1 MGAIEKADTRS
12 LQQDEAVP
20 VQTGQN
26 AAEVVAPVTLVPNG
40 GLQAWLSVLAG
51 FCVFVNSW
59 GLLAS
64 YGAFQEYYQTVSLT
78 SQSPSSI
85 SWVGSVQAT
94 LIVMVGV
101 VTGPLVDSG
110 YLRVLI
116 TVGMTLVVFGIMM
129 TSLATQYYQVLLA
142 QGFCVGIGG
151 GIAYIPAMVVISSNF
166 TTKRPIAI
174 GCAAIGSSVGSVV
187 FPIMFRQL
195 QPRIGFPWTVRSIGF
210 INLSLAV
217 LAVLILCRRPGKKTR
232 ARSMIEWR
240 AFTDLPFMLFSTSLT
255 CVMLAYYIPLF
266 YVPSY
271 ARTQLHTTRSLSF
284 YMVAIINGASA
295 FGRVVPYF
303 LSAYI
308 PPIAILCLGVAGSA
322 LAMFTWIA
330 ATNLPGFIVWACYWG
345 FLSGVLVTA
354 PTAIIGHPALCP
366 DPNYLG
372 TRMGMMWGISSFGS
386 LVGTPIAGALVDL
399 SVADFLKAQVFA
411 GCLMMGGVMLQLW
424 PVLVVMKHDRRI
436 ENAAR
441 KWKGDATGVFGRSLL
456 VSVQQNVSPQGMT
469 VSVLDPAFRSLSS
482 LVLNPVN
489 PFSAF
494 LVLVV
499 VLLFCQAVVNLD
511 DLYLSIYRAAQQYI
525 TAEHSITAC
534 EKPVSDFLKTGV
546 PGIIVGIL
554 VLIAV
559 CVCCYLLYRNKKR
572 DAREAEEA
580 RGWNLDK

>member
-1 MGAIEKADTRS
+1 MGTIEKTDTRS

-20 VQTGQN
+20 VQTGQDGV
-26 AAEVVAPVTLVPNG
+26 EVVEPVATVPNG

-51 FCVFVNSW
+51 FCVFINSW
-59 GLLAS
+59 GILAS
-64 YGAFQEYYQTVSLT
+64 YGAFQEYYQTVLLT

-116 TVGMTLVVFGIMM
+116 TVGMVLVVFGIMM
-129 TSLATQYYQVLLA
+129 TSLATQYYQILLA

-187 FPIMFRQL
+187 FPVMFRQL

-210 INLSLAV
+210 INLFLG
-217 LAVLILCRRPGKKTR
+217 LMTILILCRKPGKKTR

-295 FGRVVPYF
+295 FGRVVPYL

-308 PPIAILCLGVAGSA
+308 PPIAILWLGVAGSA

-399 SVADFLKAQVFA
+399 SQANFLKAQVFA
-411 GCLMMGGVMLQLW
+411 GCLMVGGVMLQLW
-424 PVLVVMKHDRRI
+424 PVLVVMKHDR
-436 ENAAR
+436 
-441 KWKGDATGVFGRSLL
+441 S
-456 VSVQQNVSPQGMT
+456 
-469 VSVLDPAFRSLSS
+469 
-482 LVLNPVN
+482 
-489 PFSAF
+489 
-494 LVLVV
+494 
-499 VLLFCQAVVNLD
+499 NL
-511 DLYLSIYRAAQQYI
+511 
-525 TAEHSITAC
+525 
-534 EKPVSDFLKTGV
+534 
-546 PGIIVGIL
+546 
-554 VLIAV
+554 
-559 CVCCYLLYRNKKR
+559 KR
-572 DAREAEEA
+572 
-580 RGWNLDK
+580 

>member
-1 MGAIEKADTRS
+1 MGSIEKSQTPSLREDEPDTVP
-12 LQQDEAVP
+12 QQP
-20 VQTGQN
+20 VQ
-26 AAEVVAPVTLVPNG
+26 AAEPVKPIPNG
-40 GLQAWLSVLAG
+40 GLQAWLTVVAG

-59 GLLAS
+59 GLLAT
-64 YGAFQEYYQTVSLT
+64 YGAFQEYYQTVLLT
-78 SQSPSSI
+78 EQSPSAI

-110 YLRVLI
+110 YLRPLI
-116 TVGMTLVVFGIMM
+116 TVGMSLVIFGIMM
-129 TSLATQYYQVLLA
+129 TSLATKYYQILLA

-210 INLSLAV
+210 INVFLA
-217 LAVLILCRRPGKKTR
+217 LIIGLILCRKPGKRTR
-232 ARSMIEWR
+232 ARSMIEFK
-240 AFTDLPFMLFSTSLT
+240 ALTDLPFMLFSVSLT
-255 CVMLAYYIPLF
+255 CVMIAYYIPLF

-295 FGRVVPYF
+295 FGRVVPY
-303 LSAYI
+303 LLGRRVK
-308 PPIAILCLGVAGSA
+308 PIYVLFSGVAGSA

-330 ATNLPGFIVWACYWG
+330 ATSTPGFIVWACYWG

-372 TRMGMMWGISSFGS
+372 TRMGMMWGISSFGA

-399 SVADFLKAQVFA
+399 DQAYFLRAQVFA
-411 GCLMMGGVMLQLW
+411 GCLMLGAVMLQLW
-424 PVLVVMKHDRRI
+424 PTM
-436 ENAAR
+436 
-441 KWKGDATGVFGRSLL
+441 
-456 VSVQQNVSPQGMT
+456 
-469 VSVLDPAFRSLSS
+469 
-482 LVLNPVN
+482 
-489 PFSAF
+489 
-494 LVLVV
+494 V
-499 VLLFCQAVVNLD
+499 VLRYDRHN
-511 DLYLSIYRAAQQYI
+511 
-525 TAEHSITAC
+525 
-534 EKPVSDFLKTGV
+534 KPTN
-546 PGIIVGIL
+546 
-554 VLIAV
+554 
-559 CVCCYLLYRNKKR
+559 RNIM
-572 DAREAEEA
+572 
-580 RGWNLDK
+580 

>member
-1 MGAIEKADTRS
+1 MGTIEKGDPPS
-12 LQQDEAVP
+12 LQPDEAVP
-20 VQTGQN
+20 VQTEDAVEAVQ
-26 AAEVVAPVTLVPNG
+26 PVPNG

-64 YGAFQEYYQTVSLT
+64 YGAFQEFYQTVLLT

-116 TVGMTLVVFGIMM
+116 TVGMILVVFGIMM
-129 TSLATQYYQVLLA
+129 TSLATQYYQILLA

-151 GIAYIPAMVVISSNF
+151 GIAYIPAMVVISSHF

-210 INLSLAV
+210 INLL
-217 LAVLILCRRPGKKTR
+217 LGLLTCLILCRKPGKKTR
-232 ARSMIEWR
+232 TRSMIEWR
-240 AFTDLPFMLFSTSLT
+240 AFTDLPFVLFSTSLT

-271 ARTQLHTTRSLSF
+271 ARTRLHTTRSLAF

-295 FGRVVPYF
+295 FGRVVPYL

-308 PPIAILCLGVAGSA
+308 PPIAILFLGVAGSA

-330 ATNLPGFIVWACYWG
+330 ATTLPGFIVWACYWG

-372 TRMGMMWGISSFGS
+372 TRMGMMWGISSLGS

-399 SVADFLKAQVFA
+399 SDADFLSAQVFA
-411 GCLMMGGVMLQLW
+411 GCLMVGGVMLQLW
-424 PVLVVMKHDRRI
+424 PVLVVMKHDH
-436 ENAAR
+436 
-441 KWKGDATGVFGRSLL
+441 S
-456 VSVQQNVSPQGMT
+456 
-469 VSVLDPAFRSLSS
+469 
-482 LVLNPVN
+482 
-489 PFSAF
+489 
-494 LVLVV
+494 
-499 VLLFCQAVVNLD
+499 VNLD
-511 DLYLSIYRAAQQYI
+511 DRNNRTEYTTTPQVPQQDCN
-525 TAEHSITAC
+525 ASNANSSAC
-534 EKPVSDFLKTGV
+534 EKPVSAFLTTGV
-546 PGIIVGIL
+546 PGIIVGVL
-554 VLIAV
+554 VLIAI

-580 RGWNLDK
+580 RRWNLDR

>member
-1 MGAIEKADTRS
+1 MGTTEKTDTPS
-12 LQQDEAVP
+12 LEQDEAVP
-20 VQTGQN
+20 AQTGQD
-26 AAEVVAPVTLVPNG
+26 AVEGAEPVKPVPNG

-64 YGAFQEYYQTVSLT
+64 YGAFQEYYQTVLLT

-116 TVGMTLVVFGIMM
+116 TVGMTLVVIGIMM
-129 TSLATQYYQVLLA
+129 TSLATQYYQIIMA

-210 INLSLAV
+210 INLFLAIITC
-217 LAVLILCRRPGKKTR
+217 LILCRKPGRKTR

-240 AFTDLPFMLFSTSLT
+240 AFADLPFMLFSTSLT

-295 FGRVVPYF
+295 FGRVVPYL

-308 PPIAILCLGVAGSA
+308 PPIAILLLGVAGSA

-372 TRMGMMWGISSFGS
+372 TRMGMMWGIS
-386 LVGTPIAGALVDL
+386 
-399 SVADFLKAQVFA
+399 
-411 GCLMMGGVMLQLW
+411 
-424 PVLVVMKHDRRI
+424 R
-436 ENAAR
+436 
-441 KWKGDATGVFGRSLL
+441 
-456 VSVQQNVSPQGMT
+456 
-469 VSVLDPAFRSLSS
+469 
-482 LVLNPVN
+482 
-489 PFSAF
+489 
-494 LVLVV
+494 
-499 VLLFCQAVVNLD
+499 VVNLD
-511 DLYLSIYRAAQQYI
+511 DLHYTTAQHNST
-525 TAEHSITAC
+525 TAHQHTSTPQRHSAYNYEMAILLRRDCDASNPNSSAC

-554 VLIAV
+554 VLIAI
-559 CVCCYLLYRNKKR
+559 CVCCYLLYRNKKQ
-572 DAREAEEA
+572 DAREAEDA
-580 RGWNLDK
+580 RRWNLDK